1 MRLGEAEFQF
11 RLYIAG
17 DAPNSLRAMANLEA
31 LCREHLSGRYDIEVV
46 DVLSQPERALTDGIL
61 MTPTLLKHA
70 PPPARRIIGNLS
82 QTTPL
87 LEALGLDP
95 PAS

>member
-1 MRLGEAEFQF
+1 MTAGDVEFHF

-17 DAPNSLRAMANLEA
+17 DAPNSLRAMANLES

-61 MTPTLLKHA
+61 MTPTLCKCT
-70 PPPARRIIGNLS
+70 PPPTRKIIGNLS

-87 LEALGLDP
+87 LEALGLGP
-95 PAS
+95 PL